1 MRRGLSATNSLMEH
15 RCENSHPSAGKKKKK
30 KVWIKPGVRTA
41 GQEREE
47 ERGGEIEEKS
57 LLKCP

>member
-1 MRRGLSATNSLMEH
+1 MKTRIQVLV
-15 RCENSHPSAGKKKKK
+15 KKKKK
-30 KVWIKPGVRTA
+30 AWIKPGVRTR
-41 GQEREE
+41 GQERDE

>member
-15 RCENSHPSAGKKKKK
+15 WCENSHPSAGKKKKK
-30 KVWIKPGVRTA
+30 AWIKPGVRTR
-41 GQEREE
+41 GQERDE